1 MPLRMPRFPTIQ
13 GYLRFCRVAWR
24 SSRVLTLLVA
34 AATATMIATPLA
46 VIAVVGQVVSRL
58 PAAVRGGPGSADGHA
73 LLAFALVAGALVG
86 LQELAGSV
94 REASCDALSDR
105 VNHVL
110 QRDLMREVMRPPG
123 VAHLEDPATT
133 DLISVGRDT
142 FDQWM
147 RPGRL
152 AAELT
157 LLLSARGVLLGVS
170 IVLASFQWWAGP
182 AFLAA
187 VLWAEH
193 EGRQVARK
201 AAETHYGSTQE
212 SRRTQYFFTLGTEP
226 PAAKEVRVF
235 GLAGFLLRGFQGSW
249 NRAHA
254 EAFAGSS
261 RRELLA
267 AATLA
272 LVCLSVL
279 GWLCALAAQGRLGI
293 GQAVVE
299 AQAILV
305 GLTALGTA
313 SASRLR
319 SELALQT
326 IGRYEQAMA
335 AVNREDDSPP
345 LTPRPPRG
353 GVDERQ
359 PGTRTLPPRAP
370 LREIRFENVTFR
382 YPGSRTD
389 LLRQL
394 DLVVP
399 AGRSIAVVGDNG
411 VGKTTLVKLLCG
423 LYLPTGG
430 RIVVDG
436 VDLADLD
443 PHRWQRHVA
452 AVFQDNVRYGLSA
465 ASNVAL
471 GAVEHQDDLAGV
483 RRVAETAGV
492 AGVVER
498 MEQGWDTVLSTQHE
512 GGSDLSGGEWQK
524 LALARALF
532 AVRHGAGV
540 LILDE
545 PAAHLDARSEARLY
559 EQYLELTR
567 GVTTIVVSH
576 RFSTVRKASSIVV
589 IRDGRV
595 SEQGTHDELVRLGG
609 RYAEMFRIQASS
621 FELTADEAGVRP

>member
-1 MPLRMPRFPTIQ
+1 
-13 GYLRFCRVAWR
+13 
-24 SSRVLTLLVA
+24 
-34 AATATMIATPLA
+34 
-46 VIAVVGQVVSRL
+46 
-58 PAAVRGGPGSADGHA
+58 
-73 LLAFALVAGALVG
+73 VG
-86 LQELAGSV
+86 LQELAGSL
-94 REASCDALSDR
+94 REASCEALADR
-105 VNHVL
+105 VNHVM
-110 QRDLMREVMRPPG
+110 QRDLMREVMRPSG
-123 VAHLEDPATT
+123 IAHLENPATT

-142 FDQWM
+142 FDQWL

-157 LLLSARGVLLGVS
+157 QLVAARGVLLGAAV
-170 IVLASFQWWAGP
+170 VLTSFQWWAGP
-182 AFLAA
+182 AFGAA

-212 SRRTQYFFTLGTEP
+212 SRRTQYFFALGTEP

-235 GLAGFLLRGFQGSW
+235 GLPGFLLGGFQGSW

-261 RRELLA
+261 RRELFA

-272 LVCLSVL
+272 LVCLAII
-279 GWLCALAAQGRLGI
+279 GWLCVLAAQGRLGI

-299 AQAILV
+299 AQAVLV
-305 GLTALGTA
+305 GLTALGMA
-313 SASRLR
+313 GGARLR
-319 SELALQT
+319 SELALRT

-335 AVNREDDSPP
+335 AVGEDRRE
-345 LTPRPPRG
+345 
-353 GVDERQ
+353 
-359 PGTRTLPPRAP
+359 PGTRTLPARAP
-370 LREIRFENVTFR
+370 LREIRFENVSFR

-399 AGRSIAVVGDNG
+399 AGRSLAIVGDNG
-411 VGKTTLVKLLCG
+411 VGKTTLLKLLCG
-423 LYLPTGG
+423 LYPPTGG
-430 RIVVDG
+430 RILVDG
-436 VDLADLD
+436 VDLRELD
-443 PHRWQRHVA
+443 PRRWQRHIA
-452 AVFQDNVRYGLSA
+452 AVFQDNVRYPLSA

-483 RRVAETAGV
+483 REVAETAGI
-492 AGVVER
+492 AGIVDGMER
-498 MEQGWDTVLSTQHE
+498 GWDTVLSTQRE

-545 PAAHLDARSEARLY
+545 PAAHLDARSEARLF
-559 EQYLELTR
+559 EHYLELTR

-576 RFSTVRKASSIVV
+576 RFSTVRRASSIVV
-589 IRDGRV
+589 IRDGRIA
-595 SEQGTHDELVRLGG
+595 EQGTHDDLVRLGG
-609 RYAEMFRIQASS
+609 HYAAMFRVQASS
-621 FELTADEAGVRP
+621 FELTADQAGGRA